1 MSGKILFSSLAY
13 LAVSAMSPVS
23 FINPIDWRE
32 SYPIPRVRSRG
43 TCRRSRVSPKIRKGR
58 RG

>member
-1 MSGKILFSSLAY
+1 MSVKKIL
-13 LAVSAMSPVS
+13 VSALSHLMTLAIPS
-23 FINPIDWRE
+23 FNPTEWHE

-43 TCRRSRVSPKIRKGR
+43 TCRRSRVSLKIRKGR

>member
-1 MSGKILFSSLAY
+1 MRISTLFSALA
-13 LAVSAMSPVS
+13 LLMGSAMPC
-23 FINPIDWRE
+23 FNPIDWRE

-43 TCRRSRVSPKIRKGR
+43 TCRRSRVSLKIRKGR

>member
-1 MSGKILFSSLAY
+1 MRISTLMSAVAHVLA
-13 LAVSAMSPVS
+13 SEMPC
-23 FINPIDWRE
+23 FNPTEWHE

>member
-1 MSGKILFSSLAY
+1 MSVKKIL
-13 LAVSAMSPVS
+13 VSAMAHLMTSAIPS
-23 FINPIDWRE
+23 FNPIDWRE

-43 TCRRSRVSPKIRKGR
+43 TCRRARVSLKIRKGR

>member
-1 MSGKILFSSLAY
+1 MSVKKIL
-13 LAVSAMSPVS
+13 VSALAHLMTSAIPS
-23 FINPIDWRE
+23 FNPIDWRE

-43 TCRRSRVSPKIRKGR
+43 SCRRARVSPKIRKGR

>member
-1 MSGKILFSSLAY
+1 MSVKILFSSLAY

-23 FINPIDWRE
+23 FIKPTEWHE

-43 TCRRSRVSPKIRKGR
+43 TCRRSRVSLKIRKGR

>member
-23 FINPIDWRE
+23 FIKPTEWHELYR
-32 SYPIPRVRSRG
+32 IPRVRSRG
-43 TCRRSRVSPKIRKGR
+43 TCRRSRVSRKIR

>member
-1 MSGKILFSSLAY
+1 MRISTLLSAFAHLMG
-13 LAVSAMSPVS
+13 SAMPC
-23 FINPIDWRE
+23 FNPIDWRE

-43 TCRRSRVSPKIRKGR
+43 TCRRSRVSPKIRKAR

>member
-1 MSGKILFSSLAY
+1 MSVNNLFSALAHF
-13 LAVSAMSPVS
+13 LASAVPS
-23 FINPIDWRE
+23 FNPIDWRE

-43 TCRRSRVSPKIRKGR
+43 AGRRPSVSLKIRKAR